1 MARHVASSR
10 YSSPARSGRFQRGF
24 SLAELA
30 IVGILFGLITAFVVV
45 GEGIVTQSRIKGA
58 VNDIEAIKIAVLTYY
73 DRYQAL
79 PGDDPRASGRWPAGA
94 KDGTGDGRVG
104 GSYQDTPVNPATSLT
119 ITAPAGDGE
128 SLNFWWHL
136 RLAQLITAP
145 PPQITMVAQPVNYF
159 GGVFGVQW
167 APLGF
172 PRLAACMANLPADIA
187 IGIESQLDDGFPNR
201 GLVRAARQNPGVDN
215 ESLATANAAIAA
227 YEGGGDAM
235 YIVCRRID

>member
-1 MARHVASSR
+1 M
-10 YSSPARSGRFQRGF
+10 
-24 SLAELA
+24 
-30 IVGILFGLITAFVVV
+30 LFGMLTAFVVV
-45 GEGIVTQSRIKGA
+45 GEALVTQSRIKSA
-58 VNDIEAIKIAVLTYY
+58 VNDIEALKVAVITYY

-79 PGDDPRASGRWPAGA
+79 PGDDPRASVRWPVGA

-104 GSYQDTPVNPATSLT
+104 GSYQDPPVNPATSLT

-172 PRLAACMANLPADIA
+172 PRLAACMANLPANIA

-201 GLVRAARQNPGVDN
+201 GLVRAARQNPGVVN
-215 ESLATANAAIAA
+215 ESFATANAAIAA
-227 YEGGGDAM
+227 YQGDDDVM

>member
-1 MARHVASSR
+1 MARRFALSR
-10 YSSPARSGRFQRGF
+10 YSSPGRSGSFQRGF

-30 IVGILFGLITAFVVV
+30 IVGILFGLLTGLVIV
-45 GEGIVTQSRIKGA
+45 GEGIVTQSRIKSA

-79 PGDDPRASGRWPAGA
+79 PGDDNRAAGRWTVGA

-104 GSYQDTPVNPATSLT
+104 GSYQDAPVDPPTSLT

-136 RLAQLITAP
+136 RLAELINAP
-145 PPQITMVAQPVNYF
+145 PPQITMVAQPLNYY

-172 PRLAACMANLPADIA
+172 PRLAACMANLPANIA
-187 IGIESQLDDGFPNR
+187 IGIESQLDDGLPNR
-201 GLVRAARQNPGVDN
+201 GLLRAARQNPGVSN
-215 ESLATANAAIAA
+215 EPLASANAAIAA
-227 YEGGGDAM
+227 YEGGDDIM
-235 YIVCRRID
+235 YILCRRLD